1 MVATA
6 LACLSVST
14 SAIVVGSLGAL
25 LAVVPILASPIRS
38 LGRMSELENPPLAEA
53 IA

>member
-1 MVATA
+1 V
-6 LACLSVST
+6 LAETIGLRET
-14 SAIVVGSLGAL
+14 IVVGSLGGL

-38 LGRMSELENPPLAEA
+38 LGRMSELEDPPLAEA